1 MPQLLKVQYF
11 TPEGLEKLKAELQE
25 RTEVI
30 RQRIAARIGEARDL
44 GDLSENAEYV
54 EAKEDQGFNES
65 RIEELNNIIK
75 NAVMADPQH
84 HQGQVNVGST
94 IKVKSGKGEFKFTV
108 VGASESDPVNGFI
121 SNESPLGQAFLGAK
135 KGETVEAKV
144 PKGVIE
150 YKILEI
156 E

>member
-1 MPQLLKVQYF
+1 MPLLQKVQFF
-11 TPEGLEKLKAELQE
+11 TPEGLEKLKAELKE

-75 NAVMADPQH
+75 NAVMADSQH
-84 HQGQVNVGST
+84 HHGQVNVGSS
-94 IKVKSGKGEFKFTV
+94 IKVKSSAGEFKFTI
-108 VGASESDPVNGFI
+108 VGASESDPAKGFI
-121 SNESPLGQAFLGAK
+121 SNESPLGQAFLGRK
-135 KGETVEAKV
+135 KGELVEAKV